1 MRFGFLIN
9 EVLTGL
15 RRNVTMTVA
24 MILTTAIS
32 IGLFGGGLLVV
43 RLADSSRNIYLDRV
57 ESQVFLTNDVSA
69 NDPTCDAD
77 PCKAL
82 RKQIEDRDDVK
93 SVRFLNRDD
102 AYDDAIKKFP
112 QYKDVAGKD
121 AFPASFIVK
130 LDDPEQHKEF
140 DDAIVGQPGVLNV
153 LNQKDLIDRLFAVL
167 DGLSNA
173 AFAVALV
180 QAVGAILLI
189 ANMVQVAAYT
199 RRTEVGIM
207 RLVGASRWYTQLPF
221 LVEAMLA
228 AFIGVVIA
236 ILGLIMVRAL
246 FLEKALNQFYQANL
260 IARIDYADIL
270 YIAPILLFVG
280 VAMAGVTGVRHAASV
295 RAALAVAKKKVD
307 EATRR
312 NNQVVATNRK
322 ARHNYSILETFEAGV
337 ALMGTE
343 VKSLR
348 DGQASLADAF
358 ATVDDGEIWLRNL
371 HIPEYHAGSWTNHA
385 PRRNRK
391 LLLHRS
397 QIDNLIGKI
406 RDGNLTLVPLSLY
419 FTDGKVKVEL
429 ALARGKQ
436 THDKRQDMAKR
447 DADREVTRE
456 LGRRAKGMT

>member
-1 MRFGFLIN
+1 VRFGFLIN

-32 IGLFGGGLLVV
+32 IGLFGGGLLVL
-43 RLADSSRNIYLDRV
+43 RLAENSRNIYLDRV
-57 ESQVFLTNDVSA
+57 ESQVFLTKDVSA

-82 RKQIEDRDDVK
+82 RAQIEARNDVK

-102 AYDDAIKKFP
+102 AYNDAIKKFP

-130 LDDPEQHKEF
+130 LDNPEQHKDF
-140 DDAIVGQPGVLNV
+140 DKAMVGQPGVLNV

-180 QAVGAILLI
+180 QAIGAVLLI

-199 RRTEVGIM
+199 RRTEIGIM

-228 AFIGVVIA
+228 ALIGVVIS
-236 ILGLIMVRAL
+236 IIGLVVVRAM
-246 FLEKALNQFYQANL
+246 FLENALDQFYRANL

-280 VAMAGVTGVRHAASV
+280 VAMAGVTAYITLRAYVR
-295 RAALAVAKKKVD
+295 R
-307 EATRR
+307 
-312 NNQVVATNRK
+312 
-322 ARHNYSILETFEAGV
+322 
-337 ALMGTE
+337 
-343 VKSLR
+343 
-348 DGQASLADAF
+348 
-358 ATVDDGEIWLRNL
+358 
-371 HIPEYHAGSWTNHA
+371 
-385 PRRNRK
+385 
-391 LLLHRS
+391 
-397 QIDNLIGKI
+397 
-406 RDGNLTLVPLSLY
+406 
-419 FTDGKVKVEL
+419 
-429 ALARGKQ
+429 
-436 THDKRQDMAKR
+436 
-447 DADREVTRE
+447 
-456 LGRRAKGMT
+456 

>member
-1 MRFGFLIN
+1 VRFGFLIN

-43 RLADSSRNIYLDRV
+43 RLADNSRDIYLDRV

-69 NDPTCDAD
+69 NDPSCDAD

-82 RKQIEDRDDVK
+82 RQQIEDRDDVR

-112 QYKDVAGKD
+112 QYKDVAGRE

-130 LDDPEQHKEF
+130 LNNPEEHQDF
-140 DDAIVGQPGVLNV
+140 DDAMRGQPGVLDV
-153 LNQKDLIDRLFAVL
+153 QNQKDLIDRLFAVL

-199 RRTEVGIM
+199 RRTEIGIM
-207 RLVGASRWYTQLPF
+207 RSVGATRWYTQLPF

-236 ILGLIMVRAL
+236 IVGLILVRAM
-246 FLEKALNQFYQANL
+246 FLENALNQFYQANL

-280 VAMAGVTGVRHAASV
+280 VAMAGVTAYVTLRLYVR
-295 RAALAVAKKKVD
+295 R
-307 EATRR
+307 
-312 NNQVVATNRK
+312 
-322 ARHNYSILETFEAGV
+322 
-337 ALMGTE
+337 
-343 VKSLR
+343 
-348 DGQASLADAF
+348 
-358 ATVDDGEIWLRNL
+358 
-371 HIPEYHAGSWTNHA
+371 
-385 PRRNRK
+385 
-391 LLLHRS
+391 
-397 QIDNLIGKI
+397 
-406 RDGNLTLVPLSLY
+406 
-419 FTDGKVKVEL
+419 
-429 ALARGKQ
+429 
-436 THDKRQDMAKR
+436 
-447 DADREVTRE
+447 
-456 LGRRAKGMT
+456 